1 MMARDQPTNPLN
13 QVQHQSHQSDPSV
26 RPRDRTGSMPAEEVE
41 EEEDLLA
48 YLMDDTNFD

>member
-1 MMARDQPTNPLN
+1 MARDPRDQPQN
-13 QVQHQSHQSDPSV
+13 QLQNQSHQSDPSA